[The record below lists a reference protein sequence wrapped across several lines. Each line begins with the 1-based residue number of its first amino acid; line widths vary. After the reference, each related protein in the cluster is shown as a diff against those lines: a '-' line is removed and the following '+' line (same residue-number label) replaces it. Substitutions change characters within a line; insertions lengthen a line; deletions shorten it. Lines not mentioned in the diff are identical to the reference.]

1 MTTAYSH
8 PPVSYFTYAD
18 YRKANATA
26 GIASLPEALWNALR
40 ERAKSNDL

>member
-18 YRKANATA
+18 YRKANAAA

-40 ERAKSNDL
+40 AQKKRA